1 MKMNDI
7 IETLNMLRSGE
18 LFAIAQYMHQH
29 YYLSNINW
37 CATAEIVKKFA
48 ITEMHHA
55 ETLAEMI
62 MELGGCPTTVA
73 NRVVDTNNDVQTL
86 FDFDARIEMGTIHN
100 YETAIAKFSDEF
112 PGIVKTFRDIILD
125 EKRHLEEFKLISKR
139 VKEAANAQN

>member
-1 MKMNDI
+1 M
-7 IETLNMLRSGE
+7 
-18 LFAIAQYMHQH
+18 
-29 YYLSNINW
+29 
-37 CATAEIVKKFA
+37 VKKFA

-73 NRVVDTNNDVQTL
+73 NRIVETNNDVQTL

-100 YETAIAKFSDEF
+100 YEAAIAKFGDEF
-112 PGIVKTFRDIILD
+112 QKIIEPFREIIAD